1 MELSIERMMESL
13 ISAIGLGRHSAII
26 IAALGMIYF
35 VLDQTYKCVNYK
47 FYKIPRKYFKLINFR
62 DLVLYSI
69 IIIII
74 VFIVSYS
81 FLDVITSSIILNFLL
96 FIFIIA
102 LAVANVFYK
111 FFDKNIKTNSS
122 LNKHKLTKR
131 IFDNMFFVLYFI
143 AFYTTIFLCYFN
155 SLDNISFC
163 NIINGILIYLS
174 LLNIIFLVLNLF
186 SKNSN
191 LFINIY
197 NNDIGRRIFYIFEII
212 YVFLILL
219 VLFSVLS
226 VLINSNKI
234 LSELD
239 TKTELY
245 FGKAED
251 KETTSVNGDK
261 NKCESENQRG
271 LQNLS
276 DHITHQVDDSSNWG
290 PYEWVYNFKNPENLI
305 LSYYDITN
313 MQNIIELNV
322 INEIIDFKSHNLNS
336 MNKNIICKDT
346 VIKLKD
352 LCQESS
358 NKIVFGHQ
366 FLALLKNADMM
377 DEFLNAI
384 KLLIT
389 LKLLTKG
396 TIIIFASIALVVLII
411 AYIVIVEY
419 IYFNPSNKREYE
431 FVEDDNGNK
440 KYLIADYNNTIM
452 VMHGKEINQNLY
464 LFKGRYEFII
474 LEQDRLIKLK
484 EYESVKTIALCK
496 DVLQY
501 QEILNSKKFGL

>member
-1 MELSIERMMESL
+1 M
-13 ISAIGLGRHSAII
+13 
-26 IAALGMIYF
+26 
-35 VLDQTYKCVNYK
+35 
-47 FYKIPRKYFKLINFR
+47 
-62 DLVLYSI
+62 
-69 IIIII
+69 
-74 VFIVSYS
+74 
-81 FLDVITSSIILNFLL
+81 
-96 FIFIIA
+96 
-102 LAVANVFYK
+102 
-111 FFDKNIKTNSS
+111 
-122 LNKHKLTKR
+122 
-131 IFDNMFFVLYFI
+131 
-143 AFYTTIFLCYFN
+143 
-155 SLDNISFC
+155 
-163 NIINGILIYLS
+163 
-174 LLNIIFLVLNLF
+174 
-186 SKNSN
+186 
-191 LFINIY
+191 
-197 NNDIGRRIFYIFEII
+197 
-212 YVFLILL
+212 
-219 VLFSVLS
+219 LFSVLS

-346 VIKLKD
+346 FIKLKD

-358 NKIVFGHQ
+358 NKIVFGRQ
-366 FLALLKNADMM
+366 FLVLLKNADMM

-384 KLLIT
+384 KLLIA

-496 DVLQY
+496 DVLEY
-501 QEILNSKKFGL
+501 QEILNSIICQIKCNIHINTHQITLEVFCS